1 MGNGTII
8 GMKLLDEIRNSR
20 RKPKELIVYLAGEI
34 KRDQGLFDQLIEGLT
49 GGSEVERGTCA
60 DLLKRVTKDKPEYAL
75 PYLDTIIESIT
86 FKLPRVKWGT
96 AEAIANIAQ
105 KFPKKVESA
114 VPNLLTNTKD
124 PSTVVRWCAAYGLTE
139 IAKNDKKLAEK
150 LIPEFKELV
159 GKEKNN
165 GVKNVYLKALKVI
178 TNS

>member
-1 MGNGTII
+1 MQ
-8 GMKLLDEIRNSR
+8 LLNEIRNSNK
-20 RKPKELIVYLAGEI
+20 KPKELVVYLTEEI
-34 KRDQGLFDQLIEGLT
+34 KKDKNLFVQLIEGLT
-49 GGSEVERGTCA
+49 GGSDVERGTCA
-60 DLLKRVTKDKPEYAL
+60 DLLKHVTKDKPEYAL
-75 PYLDTIIESIT
+75 PYLDTIIELIT

-105 KFPKKVESA
+105 KFPQKA
-114 VPNLLTNTKD
+114 GLAIPNLLVNTKD

-150 LIPEFKELV
+150 LIPKFKEIV

-165 GVKNVYLKALKVI
+165 GVKNVYLKTLKVI